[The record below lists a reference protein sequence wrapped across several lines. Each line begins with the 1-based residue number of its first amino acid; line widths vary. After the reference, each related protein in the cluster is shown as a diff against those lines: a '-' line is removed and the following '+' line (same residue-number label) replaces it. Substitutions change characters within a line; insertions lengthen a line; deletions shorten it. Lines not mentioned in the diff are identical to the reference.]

1 MSCRRLAAAD
11 FPVPA
16 PGTDGNEP
24 RNIYRNPD
32 MLQIEPSPAEI
43 QSTPAHRPT
52 AESAVLL
59 RFHQPVQSR
68 KSRSRGPQHCRFRY
82 NLSERLRPHLAAGL
96 SSWESALPSKVS
108 IFSRCEP
115 GVLLGSLLLLHLFA
129 ACCSRIAAPL
139 NGSITS

>member
-1 MSCRRLAAAD
+1 MPCRRLVATD

-16 PGTDGNEP
+16 PGTEGNKP
-24 RNIYRNPD
+24 RNIYRNPR
-32 MLQIEPSPAEI
+32 MVQIDASPAEI
-43 QSTPAHRPT
+43 QSTPAHRRT

-82 NLSERLRPHLAAGL
+82 NLLERLRPHLAGGL

-108 IFSRCEP
+108 IPSQCEP

-129 ACCSRIAAPL
+129 ACCSRITAPL
-139 NGSITS
+139 NGSITL